1 MPYLK
6 RDGVALYYEE
16 AGTGAPPLLLVH
28 GFCGDRTHMTPL
40 FEHFRA
46 GHRVVNV
53 DRRGHG
59 ESAQPRQEYTIE
71 GFADDLAWLSGALG
85 LYKPVVVVHSQDK
98 IAFDLAARY
107 PELPGALVVLDGPV
121 FAPAPVEEAFNGLSA
136 ALHTPSYREVLEQF
150 LSNAAFLPT
159 DDPARK
165 AAIVNAVCSHHQWF
179 VSTVWDNYLSYDL
192 ATAAAR
198 CTVPVL
204 LVRGLFPSDPE
215 RLRQLCPQLVVGQ
228 TVGSGHF
235 IQLEVPDQ
243 VIPMIE
249 RFLRVS
255 VPAAAEPAVAG
266 AR

>member
-6 RDGVALYYEE
+6 RDNVNLYYEE
-16 AGTGAPPLLLVH
+16 AGAGAPPLLLVH
-28 GFCGDRTHMTPL
+28 GFCGNTTHMAPL

-46 GHRVVNV
+46 SRRVVNV

-59 ESAQPRQEYTIE
+59 QSDRPRQELTIE
-71 GFADDLAWLSGALG
+71 SFGDDLAWMAGALG
-85 LYKPVVVVHSQDK
+85 LHKPVVVVHSQDK

-107 PELPGALVVLDGPV
+107 PELPGALVILDGGSFVP
-121 FAPAPVEEAFNGLSA
+121 PPVEEAFESLNAGVK
-136 ALHTPSYREVLEQF
+136 TPAYREVLRQF
-150 LSNAAFLPT
+150 VSEAAFLPT

-165 AAIVNAVCSHHQWF
+165 EAIVEEVCSHPQWS
-179 VSTVWDNYLSYDL
+179 VSSAWERYLRYD
-192 ATAAAR
+192 AAAAAAKCR
-198 CTVPVL
+198 VPVL
-204 LVRGLFPSDPE
+204 FIRGLFPSDPE
-215 RLRQLCPQLVVGQ
+215 RLRPLVPQLLVGQ

-249 RFLRVS
+249 RFLRVA
-255 VPAAAEPAVAG
+255 VPAPELAT